1 MTSNRPTSGRL
12 PASVYRR
19 RRLMVLLGLVAVI
32 VAIVLVI
39 VRPGASQ
46 GDEVSQT
53 APPTPSATVPA
64 SDDPVADA
72 PATDAPDADPIASEP
87 PAEPAADGAPC
98 AERQIIV
105 EAITDKQVYA
115 AGEQPNLS
123 VTITNTG
130 PNTCVLNVG
139 TAAQV
144 FTVTSGTETY
154 WKSTDC
160 QVDAVDAQVSLEPNT
175 PVSSSAPI
183 VWDRTRSNADT
194 CGGER
199 TPAPAAGASYHLAVA
214 VSGFESD
221 ATKQFLLY

>member
-32 VAIVLVI
+32 VAVVLVI

-64 SDDPVADA
+64 SDDPVA
-72 PATDAPDADPIASEP
+72 SEP
-87 PAEPAADGAPC
+87 PAEPSADGAPC

>member
-1 MTSNRPTSGRL
+1 
-12 PASVYRR
+12 
-19 RRLMVLLGLVAVI
+19 MVLLGLVAVI
-32 VAIVLVI
+32 IAVVLVI

-53 APPTPSATVPA
+53 APPTTPASAPA
-64 SDDPVADA
+64 SDAPATDA
-72 PATDAPDADPIASEP
+72 PATDAPDDPVESEP

-105 EAITDKQVYA
+105 EALTDKQVYA

-123 VTITNTG
+123 VTVTNTG

-144 FTVTSGTETY
+144 FTVTSGNETY
-154 WKSTDC
+154 WTSTDC
-160 QVDAVDAQVSLEPNT
+160 QIDAVDAQVSLEPST
-175 PVSSSAPI
+175 PVSSSVPI

-199 TPAPAAGASYHLAVA
+199 TPVPAGGASYHLGVT

-221 ATKQFLLY
+221 ATRQFLVY

>member
-1 MTSNRPTSGRL
+1 
-12 PASVYRR
+12 
-19 RRLMVLLGLVAVI
+19 MVLLGLVAVI
-32 VAIVLVI
+32 VAVVLVI

-53 APPTPSATVPA
+53 APPTPTASARA
-64 SDDPVADA
+64 SDAAATDA
-72 PATDAPDADPIASEP
+72 PATDAPATDAPTEDPVASEP
-87 PAEPAADGAPC
+87 PADPAADGAPC

-144 FTVTSGTETY
+144 FTVTSGTEIY

-160 QVDAVDAQVSLEPNT
+160 QVDAVDAQVSLEPDT

-199 TPAPAAGASYHLAVA
+199 IPAPAAGASYHLEVA

>member
-1 MTSNRPTSGRL
+1 
-12 PASVYRR
+12 
-19 RRLMVLLGLVAVI
+19 MVLLGLVAVI
-32 VAIVLVI
+32 VAIVLVV

-46 GDEVSQT
+46 GDEVTQSV
-53 APPTPSATVPA
+53 PPTTPATGRPA
-64 SDDPVADA
+64 SDA
-72 PATDAPDADPIASEP
+72 PATDAARTRTRPS
-87 PAEPAADGAPC
+87 
-98 AERQIIV
+98 R
-105 EAITDKQVYA
+105 A
-115 AGEQPNLS
+115 AGGARRRRCGVHRRADHRRGGHRQAGLRSRRAAELS

-130 PNTCVLNVG
+130 ANTCVLNVG

-144 FTVTSGTETY
+144 FTVSSGKETY

-160 QVDAVDAQVSLEPNT
+160 QVDAVDAQVLLEPNT
-175 PVSSSAPI
+175 PVSSTAPI

-199 TPAPAAGASYHLAVA
+199 TAAPAAGASYHLTVA

>member
-1 MTSNRPTSGRL
+1 
-12 PASVYRR
+12 
-19 RRLMVLLGLVAVI
+19 MVLLGLVAVI
-32 VAIVLVI
+32 VAVVLVI

-53 APPTPSATVPA
+53 ATPTPTPTASAPA
-64 SDDPVADA
+64 SDAATDA
-72 PATDAPDADPIASEP
+72 PATDAPAGDPVASEP
-87 PAEPAADGAPC
+87 PAEPSADGAPC

-144 FTVTSGTETY
+144 FTVTSGTEIY

-175 PVSSSAPI
+175 PVSSSVPI

-199 TPAPAAGASYHLAVA
+199 TPAPAAGASYHLEVA
-214 VSGFESD
+214 VSGFESN